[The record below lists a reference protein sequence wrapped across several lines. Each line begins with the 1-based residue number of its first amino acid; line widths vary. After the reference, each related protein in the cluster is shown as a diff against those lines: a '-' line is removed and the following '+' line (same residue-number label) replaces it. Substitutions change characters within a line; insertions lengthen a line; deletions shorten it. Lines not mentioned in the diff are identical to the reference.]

1 MPLASGSR
9 AHESVIEVTE
19 TYSAGLSTPLGAS
32 RPALRLTV
40 TRGAAQSRHDRDA
53 NGPPRPC

>member
-1 MPLASGSR
+1 
-9 AHESVIEVTE
+9 VTE
-19 TYSAGLSTPLGAS
+19 TYSAGRLAPSGVES
-32 RPALRLTV
+32 PALRLTV